1 MLLRLNYSMSNN
13 IKGNDYRYGEIVNN
27 RRPTVSVI
35 LIGIGLAGLIDI
47 TIFHQILQ
55 WHHTT
60 SNKIIPNTMESLQM
74 NILWDGV
81 FLAFSLIITIIGVSL
96 LWYASNSKNKNS
108 LLSNKW
114 SFIGLIFIGFGGFNI
129 IEGII
134 NHHIL
139 EMHHVIDVANP
150 FVFDL
155 IFLVVGGLAF
165 LVTGGI
171 FTRLQKAKHNP
182 LVMILNNTG
191 IIMDNVTKIKKTI
204 VAPIYYKTPLLIQ

>member
-35 LIGIGLAGLIDI
+35 LIGMGLAGLIDI

-139 EMHHVIDVANP
+139 EMHHVIDVADP

-155 IFLVVGGLAF
+155 TFLVVGGLAF
-165 LVTGGI
+165 LVTGGV
-171 FTRLQKAKHNP
+171 FTRLQKVKHNP
-182 LVMILNNTG
+182 
-191 IIMDNVTKIKKTI
+191 
-204 VAPIYYKTPLLIQ
+204 

>member
-1 MLLRLNYSMSNN
+1 MLLSHNYPMSNN
-13 IKGNDYRYGEIVNN
+13 IKVNDYRHGEILNN
-27 RRPTVSVI
+27 RKSIVSAI

-60 SNKIIPNTMESLQM
+60 SNKIVPNTLESLQM
-74 NILWDGV
+74 NIVWDGV
-81 FLAFSLIITIIGVSL
+81 FLSFSLIITIIGIGL
-96 LWYASNSKNKNS
+96 LWYASGSKNKNS
-108 LLSNKW
+108 LFSSKW
-114 SFIGLIFIGFGGFNI
+114 SFIGFIFIGFGGFNI

-139 EMHHVIDVANP
+139 GMHHVIDVANP

-155 IFLVVGGLAF
+155 TFLVVGGLAF

-171 FTRLQKAKHNP
+171 LIRSQKVKHNP
-182 LVMILNNTG
+182 
-191 IIMDNVTKIKKTI
+191 
-204 VAPIYYKTPLLIQ
+204 

>member
-1 MLLRLNYSMSNN
+1 
-13 IKGNDYRYGEIVNN
+13 
-27 RRPTVSVI
+27 
-35 LIGIGLAGLIDI
+35 
-47 TIFHQILQ
+47 
-55 WHHTT
+55 
-60 SNKIIPNTMESLQM
+60 M

-96 LWYASNSKNKNS
+96 LWYASGSKNKNS

-165 LVTGGI
+165 LVTGGV
-171 FTRLQKAKHNP
+171 FTRLQKVKHNP
-182 LVMILNNTG
+182 
-191 IIMDNVTKIKKTI
+191 
-204 VAPIYYKTPLLIQ
+204 

>member
-13 IKGNDYRYGEIVNN
+13 IKGNDYRYGEIVNK
-27 RRPTVSVI
+27 RRKPTVSAI

-55 WHHTT
+55 WHHIT
-60 SNKIIPNTMESLQM
+60 SNKIIPNTLESLQM

-81 FLAFSLIITIIGVSL
+81 FLAFSLIITIVGVSL
-96 LWYASNSKNKNS
+96 LWHASDSKNKNS

-139 EMHHVIDVANP
+139 EMQQFLLNMQ
-150 FVFDL
+150 DL
-155 IFLVVGGLAF
+155 EY
-165 LVTGGI
+165 
-171 FTRLQKAKHNP
+171 LQIRHLFICMKSP
-182 LVMILNNTG
+182 S
-191 IIMDNVTKIKKTI
+191 
-204 VAPIYYKTPLLIQ
+204 